1 MFTIFYFVEIG
12 VLCWLI
18 HLLEIELTLRAV
30 NFVKKNRFIYQ
41 ITVEF
46 FVSLPNPMN
55 LHLLQTF
62 FMGLLTSQFNFT
74 WFCAR
79 STIFVRFFLA
89 DGTTERVIG
98 LFAPILQKLVP
109 LHSSSSPFF
118 YLIVLKLRELRSLL
132 QNTYYF
138 HCLWKIN
145 LFLGF
150 LHFFSFRKKGKG
162 EDIARKLFWVRYKSW
177 KALFFYS
184 TIEALPKT
192 FYFTFNLFNHVQC
205 NWQWI

>member
-1 MFTIFYFVEIG
+1 MNIFNLLYYYITTAFRRMFTIFYFVEIG

-109 LHSSSSPFF
+109 LHTSSSPFLS
-118 YLIVLKLRELRSLL
+118 YSRGKKPLAKYILLLLTLKDKSI
-132 QNTYYF
+132 F
-138 HCLWKIN
+138 GV
-145 LFLGF
+145 FA
-150 LHFFSFRKKGKG
+150 FFFPSKKKVKGKTLL
-162 EDIARKLFWVRYKSW
+162 ES
-177 KALFFYS
+177 
-184 TIEALPKT
+184 
-192 FYFTFNLFNHVQC
+192 YFG
-205 NWQWI
+205 

>member
-12 VLCWLI
+12 VLRWLI

-109 LHSSSSPFF
+109 LHPSSPPFF

-150 LHFFSFRKKGKG
+150 LHFFSFEKKVKGKTLL
-162 EDIARKLFWVRYKSW
+162 ES
-177 KALFFYS
+177 
-184 TIEALPKT
+184 
-192 FYFTFNLFNHVQC
+192 YFG
-205 NWQWI
+205 